1 MDVVDL
7 YIFDNTGAITGAVTP
22 IELQHT
28 EQAYTLYARIPGDAA
43 IGDGYAV
50 GFKCIDDRFRIFDI
64 SDHTAME
71 PDGVIEINAID
82 QAVRE
87 LMDEPITDLRPQ
99 NITVTQA
106 VTRLISGTRFI
117 IGNVSCSNA
126 GGMTAYYESVWD
138 ALVDAQTAFDCVLVP
153 YFEITGGIITARK
166 IDILARNGADRGRIF
181 ELGDDLADIRIKY
194 DESQI
199 KTALFGRGRGVE
211 LDGGDGD
218 PTYGRRL
225 TFADVAWSTS
235 GGDPA
240 DKPNGQEWIGDPDA
254 LAAYSRDGRHRFGFV
269 TFDSEEDAETL
280 LQKTWDKLQEL
291 KQPRI
296 IIECTVLDTERTMGR
311 SHDAVR
317 YGDGILV
324 RITKRGIDIDA
335 KVSGVV
341 RDYIRPERTKLTI
354 GNAAPSAG
362 KIVADLQATL
372 DNYSSR
378 ASVWDRSSAFDID
391 GAIDVMNNQ
400 ILSTTGSW
408 YTDKDTGAI
417 MMVSTDGTKA
427 MRLTG
432 AGWQIASEKIGNAWV
447 WRTAAT
453 GSGIVADQITT
464 GVLNANLIR
473 AGTLSDFIGANF
485 WDLTTGEFRL
495 SSTSTYIDDSQI
507 SIGDVITNVD
517 VEYAQ
522 NQSTTIAPDS
532 GWSTTAP
539 AWREGYYIWQ
549 RTATTT
555 SDGSTTYSTATCI
568 QGADGAD
575 GTSVTV
581 SSIQYGTS
589 SSAGTQPSSWST
601 TVPSSITKGKWLWV
615 KTTYSDGSIATTKSY
630 VGTDG
635 DDGKSVYIASA
646 SKSGGVTTVVL
657 EDTDGQ
663 QTTLTIADG
672 DDGDDGQPGAG
683 GYVHT
688 AWANS
693 ADGQTDF
700 STSVST
706 GKKYLGVYTDH
717 TQADSQNYQDY
728 SWSLIKGA
736 DGADGTSV
744 TVSSIQYGTSS
755 SAGTQ
760 PSSWSTTVPSSITKG
775 KWLWVKTT
783 YSDGSIATTKSYVG
797 TDGDDGKSVYIA
809 SASKSGGVTTVVLE
823 DTDGQQTTLTIADG
837 DDGDD
842 GQPGAGGY
850 VHTAWANSADGQ
862 TDFSTSVSTGKK
874 YLGVYTDHTQ
884 ADSQNYQDYSWSL
897 IKGADGADGTGI
909 TSIQEQYYLSTSSST
924 QTGGSWSTSQPV
936 WESGKYIWT
945 RSRITWDDGT
955 TANTTPVLAA
965 AINGA
970 NETAKAATD
979 VQTQSGIFNLLTNNG
994 QLQGIYMSDGNLY
1007 INASYI
1013 AAGTL
1018 SADRIGTSSL
1028 SLGKLATGSVFSTI
1042 SDSGMRVTH
1051 GSASNAYTTL
1061 DASGLR
1067 MYNSGGNMIGGLYVP
1082 TGQSTVKMGASSLMN
1097 PSYPNFSIQLE
1108 SQWSGSAMAY
1118 YYMLSFFRR
1127 NTFAFGLGVED
1138 DDNFS
1143 GGFVMDKNGN
1153 STSLDA
1159 IIDVSKTWS
1168 GVDPSEL
1175 TATEVNYGTN
1185 QMHIWQESGQVY
1197 FKSPGDIFMIM
1208 NINGRTC
1215 TLRMSDVYD
1224 LLNP

>member
-240 DKPNGQEWIGDPDA
+240 DNPNGQEWIGDPDA

-736 DGADGTSV
+736 DGADGT
-744 TVSSIQYGTSS
+744 
-755 SAGTQ
+755 
-760 PSSWSTTVPSSITKG
+760 
-775 KWLWVKTT
+775 
-783 YSDGSIATTKSYVG
+783 
-797 TDGDDGKSVYIA
+797 
-809 SASKSGGVTTVVLE
+809 
-823 DTDGQQTTLTIADG
+823 
-837 DDGDD
+837 
-842 GQPGAGGY
+842 
-850 VHTAWANSADGQ
+850 
-862 TDFSTSVSTGKK
+862 
-874 YLGVYTDHTQ
+874 
-884 ADSQNYQDYSWSL
+884 
-897 IKGADGADGTGI
+897 GI

>member
-1 MDVVDL
+1 MDVIDL
-7 YIFDNTGAITGAVTP
+7 YIFDNAGTTAAVVAP

-28 EQAYTLYARIPGDAA
+28 EQAYTLYARIPGDTT

-50 GFKCIDDRFRIFDI
+50 GFKCIDGRFRIFDI
-64 SDHTAME
+64 TGHTAME

-87 LMDEPITDLRPQ
+87 LTDEPITDLRPQ
-99 NITVTQA
+99 NVTVTQA
-106 VTRLISGTRFI
+106 VTRLISSTRFI
-117 IGNVSCSNA
+117 IGNVSCSNT

-138 ALVDAQTAFDCVLVP
+138 ALVDAQAAFDCVLVP

-235 GGDPA
+235 DGDPA
-240 DKPNGQEWIGDPDA
+240 DKPEGQEWIGDPDA

-269 TFDSEEDAETL
+269 TFDSEEDADAL

-296 IIECTVLDTERTMGR
+296 TIECTVLDTERTMGR
-311 SHDAVR
+311 SHEAVR
-317 YGDGILV
+317 YGDGVLV
-324 RITKRGIDIDA
+324 RIAKRGIDIDA
-335 KVSGVV
+335 KVSGIV

-372 DNYSSR
+372 DNYSGR

-391 GAIDVMNNQ
+391 GAMDVMNNQ
-400 ILSTTGSW
+400 ILSTVGGW
-408 YTDKDTGAI
+408 YTDPDTGAI
-417 MMVSTDGTKA
+417 MLVSQDGAKA

-432 AGWQIASEKIGNAWV
+432 AGWQIASEKVGDAWV

-453 GSGIVADQITT
+453 GGGIVADQITT

-473 AGTLSDFIGANF
+473 AGTLSDFVGANF

-522 NQSTTIAPDS
+522 NQSSTIAPDS

-589 SSAGTQPSSWST
+589 GSAGTQPSSWST

-615 KTTYSDGSIATTKSY
+615 KTTYSDGSTATTKSY

-646 SKSGGVTTVVL
+646 SKTGGVTTVVL

-672 DDGDDGQPGAG
+672 DDGDDGQAG
-683 GYVHT
+683 LSGYVHT

-693 ADGQTDF
+693 SDGQTDF

-706 GKKYLGVYTDH
+706 GKKYLGVYTDN
-717 TQADSQNYQDY
+717 TAADSQ
-728 SWSLIKGA
+728 
-736 DGADGTSV
+736 
-744 TVSSIQYGTSS
+744 
-755 SAGTQ
+755 
-760 PSSWSTTVPSSITKG
+760 
-775 KWLWVKTT
+775 T
-783 YSDGSIATTKSYVG
+783 YS
-797 TDGDDGKSVYIA
+797 
-809 SASKSGGVTTVVLE
+809 
-823 DTDGQQTTLTIADG
+823 
-837 DDGDD
+837 
-842 GQPGAGGY
+842 
-850 VHTAWANSADGQ
+850 
-862 TDFSTSVSTGKK
+862 
-874 YLGVYTDHTQ
+874 
-884 ADSQNYQDYSWSL
+884 DYSWSL

-924 QTGGSWSTSQPV
+924 QTGGSWSTAQPAWV
-936 WESGKYIWT
+936 SGKYIWT
-945 RSRITWDDGT
+945 RSKITWSDST
-955 TANTTPVLAA
+955 TTYTAAVLAK

-970 NETAKAATD
+970 NETAKSATD

-1013 AAGTL
+1013 ATGTL
-1018 SADRIGTSSL
+1018 SADRIGASSL
-1028 SLGKLATGSVFSTI
+1028 SLGKLATGSVFSAI
-1042 SDSGMRVTH
+1042 SDTGMTVTH
-1051 GSASNAYTTL
+1051 GGASNAYTTL

-1067 MYNSGGNMIGGLYVP
+1067 MYNSAGSMIGGLYVP
-1082 TGQSTVKMGASSLMN
+1082 TGQSAVKMGASSLMN
-1097 PSYPNFSIQLE
+1097 PSYPNFSIQME
-1108 SQWSGSAMAY
+1108 SQWSGEAMAY

-1143 GGFVMDKNGN
+1143 GGFVMDKSGN
-1153 STSLDA
+1153 STSLDT
-1159 IIDVSKTWS
+1159 IIEVAKTWS
-1168 GVDPSEL
+1168 GVDPSAL
-1175 TATEVNYGTN
+1175 TATEVNYGTG
-1185 QMHIWQESGQVY
+1185 QMHIWQESGNVY
-1197 FKSPGDIFMIM
+1197 FKSPGDIFLIM
-1208 NINGRTC
+1208 NINGHTL

-1224 LLNP
+1224 LINP